1 MAGEGTYFAPAGN
14 RLPVESQLSKRRNV
28 SWRPSRGLTPRK
40 RLHFYAAPHAWRN
53 CALSSSAALCA
64 SDPLHTQRASGRY
77 ILLHPIVPFAVAFPP
92 FAVRVSP
99 AGSGGHAPPLL
110 VSLLRSSSPPP
121 ASLFTSRG
129 GAQER
134 PLRAARRPCSRTTST
149 RRGSSPPASYI
160 SVGPPAS

>member
-64 SDPLHTQRASGRY
+64 SDRCIHSALQ
-77 ILLHPIVPFAVAFPP
+77 
-92 FAVRVSP
+92 
-99 AGSGGHAPPLL
+99 
-110 VSLLRSSSPPP
+110 
-121 ASLFTSRG
+121 
-129 GAQER
+129 GATYYFI
-134 PLRAARRPCSRTTST
+134 P
-149 RRGSSPPASYI
+149 
-160 SVGPPAS
+160 